1 MKKFKSLF
9 FAAACMSLMIFA
21 ACGDSGGGDD
31 PAPSAGETQAE
42 AISGTWTTDFT
53 ANENAITF
61 DGQSRAEDW
70 GSFSLTLSGA
80 SENADGVW
88 GGTYSASGQPSGD
101 GQIIWPS
108 SGTWAFPSATS
119 TQLMVRDDGVEISIV
134 SVSET
139 ELALRFT
146 VADPN
151 ARAAGFFDAQWSF
164 TISKGN

>member
-1 MKKFKSLF
+1 MKKFKALLF
-9 FAAACMSLMIFA
+9 YTACMSLLVFA
-21 ACGDSGGGDD
+21 ACSSGGDD
-31 PAPSAGETQAE
+31 DDATPSAGETQSE
-42 AISGTWTTDFT
+42 AISGTWSTDFST
-53 ANENAITF
+53 NENAITF

-70 GSFSLTLSGA
+70 SNFSLTISGA

-88 GGTYSASGQPSGD
+88 GGSYSASGQPSGD

-108 SGTWAFPSATS
+108 SGTWVFPSATS
-119 TQLMVRDDGVEISIV
+119 TQLMIRNDGVEISIV
-134 SVSET
+134 SVSEN

-164 TISKGN
+164 TITKGN